1 SYAILYQVSESFRKF
16 RNTFRF
22 MLGNL
27 TDFEPYTD
35 RVAVGDLEDVDLY
48 MYHRLQQLIENVR
61 AGYDK
66 YDFSA
71 VYHAVHDYCAVDLS
85 SFYMDFAKDILYIE
99 AGDKHLRCSIHTV
112 YYDIIVTIVYYI
124 TSIIY

>member
-1 SYAILYQVSESFRKF
+1 
-16 RNTFRF
+16 

-27 TDFEPYTD
+27 TDCDTNTHGG
-35 RVAVGDLEDVDLY
+35 AVGELEEVDLY
-48 MYHRLQQLIENVR
+48 MYHRHQKLIENVR
-61 AGYDK
+61 SCYDK

-99 AGDKHLRCSIHTV
+99 AGDNHRRRSIQTV
-112 YYDIIVTIVYYI
+112 YYDTLVTLVQ
-124 TSIIY
+124 